1 MAAPRITGA
10 VLAAISSELSRLKA
24 HNFGKGPLDT
34 KTYLNDNYLFCVMR
48 GGLTRMEETLLEGG
62 DRDLV
67 RQVRLRFQ
75 AQLASTFRAA
85 VERLTGRRVLTYESQ
100 VLFDPDHTVEIFVL
114 GDEVAEGT

>member
-1 MAAPRITGA
+1 MAAPRITGE
-10 VLAAISSELSRLKA
+10 VLAAISSEMSHLKA
-24 HNFGKGPLDT
+24 QHFGKGPVDA
-34 KTYLNDNYLFCVMR
+34 KSYLNDNYLFCVLR
-48 GGLTRMEETLLEGG
+48 GGLTRAEETLVEAG

-75 AQLASTFRAA
+75 GQMASTFCGA

-114 GDEVAEGT
+114 GDEVAEGN